1 MVLLSGHD
9 STLVPLLASLG
20 LFEPHWPPY
29 AAHVRIEVAHRRG
42 GEGVTLTE
50 TMQSDAAAARLLY
63 QGTPLTR
70 SSDGG
75 EAGWVSLEEFRALL
89 RAAGTLSEAEY
100 AEACAQS
107 VASPSPAAQ
116 QADAGSLQDTLVG
129 RPRSRM

>member
-1 MVLLSGHD
+1 
-9 STLVPLLASLG
+9 
-20 LFEPHWPPY
+20 
-29 AAHVRIEVAHRRG
+29 
-42 GEGVTLTE
+42 
-50 TMQSDAAAARLLY
+50 MQSDAVAARLLY

-100 AEACAQS
+100 AEACAQP